1 MSNEVKAPVVSRN
14 NVDFTFTKGTS
25 SKNHKTFPNM
35 DFWYPYV
42 TFEQIDKSQDVRTW
56 FGDILESVNKTT
68 RLIFIELAI
77 KHFNSETG
85 ELNWTAWNEDAAD
98 FTAGRET
105 LGGIDDEIASWT
117 DVNVKLGDQLT
128 ALVDDGAELTDPKVQ
143 ALYAEMTK
151 NTVNFLKPLRMKKAA
166 ITEKYD
172 KIVASRKAKEVAAPA
187 A

>member
-1 MSNEVKAPVVSRN
+1 MSEIIKAPVVTRN
-14 NVDFTFTKGTS
+14 NVNFTFTKGTS

-42 TFEQIDKSQDVRTW
+42 TFEQIDKDSSVRAW

-85 ELNWTAWNEDAAD
+85 EMNWTAWNEDAAD

-128 ALVDDGAELTDPKVQ
+128 ALVDDGVALDDTRVQ
-143 ALYAEMTK
+143 ALYAEMTA
-151 NTVNFLKPLRMKKAA
+151 NTITHLKPLRLKKAA

-172 KIVASRKAKEVAAPA
+172 KIVASRKAKEVPA
-187 A
+187 AE

>member
-1 MSNEVKAPVVSRN
+1 MSNEVKAPVVTRN
-14 NVDFTFTKGTS
+14 NVDFAFTKGTT

-35 DFWYPYV
+35 DFFYPYV
-42 TFEQIDKSQDVRTW
+42 TFEQIDKDPSVRTW
-56 FGDILESVNKTT
+56 FGDILESVNKYT

-85 ELNWTAWNEDAAD
+85 EMNWTAWNEDAAD

-128 ALVDDGAELTDPKVQ
+128 SLVDDGAPLDDPRVQ
-143 ALYAEMTK
+143 QLYAEMTA
-151 NTVNFLKPLRMKKAA
+151 NTVTHLKPLRAKKAA

-172 KIVASRKAKEVAAPA
+172 KIVAARKAKEVVA
-187 A
+187 